1 MDSVANFFQGI
12 FASYAQFFSLD
23 ALLATLTDP
32 VSLGIIGSLIIL
44 EGLLSADNALVLA
57 VLVRGLPKRQQK
69 KALFY
74 GIGGAYLFRFLAIGF
89 GLYLVQIRWVKIIGA
104 LYLLWMSAKY
114 FFSSKDEDDS
124 SIETSDKSFWAV
136 VLQVELMD
144 IAFSIDSVLAAFGVS
159 GKVWVLFLGAIFGIL
174 MMRGVARIFLVLIEK
189 YPELETTAYVLIALI
204 GAKMM
209 ASVFGYLIS
218 DELFFIILIV
228 VFFSTF
234 LFHYINV
241 KLGKSNNE
249 KTDSVKKSKTKV
261 S

>member
-1 MDSVANFFQGI
+1 MH
-12 FASYAQFFSLD
+12 SYAQFFSLH
-23 ALLATLTDP
+23 AFLATLTDP

-57 VLVRGLPKRQQK
+57 VLVRNLPKNKQK

-89 GLYLVQIRWVKIIGA
+89 GIYLVQIRWVKIMGA
-104 LYLLWMSAKY
+104 VYLLWMSAKY
-114 FFSSKDEDDS
+114 FLSNNDDDDNAV
-124 SIETSDKSFWAV
+124 EQSDKSFWAV

-159 GKVWVLFLGAIFGIL
+159 GKIWVLFLGAIFGIL

-189 YPELETTAYVLIALI
+189 YPELETTAYVLIGLI

-209 ASVFGYLIS
+209 ASVFGYVVS
-218 DELFFIILIV
+218 DALFFVILIA
-228 VFFSTF
+228 VFVSTF
-234 LFHYINV
+234 IFHFFHV
-241 KLGKSNNE
+241 QHE
-249 KTDSVKKSKTKV
+249 KRNKVNKHKVKKEKV

>member
-1 MDSVANFFQGI
+1 MNSVADFFQGI
-12 FASYAQFFSLD
+12 FTSYAQFFSLD

-44 EGLLSADNALVLA
+44 EGLLSSDNALVLA

-74 GIGGAYLFRFLAIGF
+74 GIWGAYFFRFLAIGL

-114 FFSSKDEDDS
+114 FFSNQDENDNAV
-124 SIETSDKSFWAV
+124 EQSDKSFWAV

-189 YPELETTAYVLIALI
+189 YPELETTAYVLIGLI

-209 ASVFGYLIS
+209 ASVFGYVVS
-218 DELFFIILIV
+218 DELFFVILIL

-234 LFHYINV
+234 IFHFINAQLC
-241 KLGKSNNE
+241 KRKKGNNDKAKE
-249 KTDSVKKSKTKV
+249 TKRIV